1 MKKVRLLSCLLALS
15 LIAASLGACGKEE
28 AGEVSVLQNRKEIM
42 AKVVSLDG
50 DQITVIL
57 ADTPEKDGAPS
68 DEVSSATTTAVR
80 TSQLVAEDST
90 AAQSAPP
97 EGQPPQGGGPGGG
110 GPGGT
115 PPEDGTTPPEG
126 GGAPPSGSQPPTSG
140 AAINGNQGDSGTS
153 SGQSAPSG
161 KPDRSSQPGQQ
172 GQDSDQKG
180 DSTRPQSGQ
189 GGGEITFNGEEV
201 TFSLSSDLKVTKG
214 RSGEEAEID
223 LSEIAEGSVIMF
235 TTVTDED
242 GNEVID
248 IIRVLE

>member
-68 DEVSSATTTAVR
+68 DEVSSATTAAVR
-80 TSQLVAEDST
+80 TSLPVSDDST

-97 EGQPPQGGGPGGG
+97 EGQQPPQGGGPGGG

-115 PPEDGTTPPEG
+115 PPEDGATPP
-126 GGAPPSGSQPPTSG
+126 
-140 AAINGNQGDSGTS
+140 
-153 SGQSAPSG
+153 
-161 KPDRSSQPGQQ
+161 K
-172 GQDSDQKG
+172 
-180 DSTRPQSGQ
+180 

>member
-1 MKKVRLLSCLLALS
+1 MKKVKLLSCLLALS

-28 AGEVSVLQNRKEIM
+28 AGEVSVLKNRKEIL
-42 AKVVSLDG
+42 AKVVSLAG

-115 PPEDGTTPPEG
+115 PPEDGATPPK
-126 GGAPPSGSQPPTSG
+126 GS
-140 AAINGNQGDSGTS
+140 
-153 SGQSAPSG
+153 
-161 KPDRSSQPGQQ
+161 
-172 GQDSDQKG
+172 
-180 DSTRPQSGQ
+180 
-189 GGGEITFNGEEV
+189 GEITFSGEEV

-214 RSGEEAEID
+214 RGSEEAEID
-223 LSEIAEGSVIMF
+223 LSEIEEGSVIMF

>member
-1 MKKVRLLSCLLALS
+1 MKKVKLLSCLLALS

-28 AGEVSVLQNRKEIM
+28 AGEVSVLKNRKEIL
-42 AKVVSLDG
+42 AKVVSLAG

-115 PPEDGTTPPEG
+115 PPKDGTTPP
-126 GGAPPSGSQPPTSG
+126 
-140 AAINGNQGDSGTS
+140 
-153 SGQSAPSG
+153 
-161 KPDRSSQPGQQ
+161 K
-172 GQDSDQKG
+172 
-180 DSTRPQSGQ
+180 
-189 GGGEITFNGEEV
+189 GGGEITFSGEEV

-214 RSGEEAEID
+214 RGGEEAEID
-223 LSEIAEGSVIMF
+223 LSEIEEGSVIMF
-235 TTVTDED
+235 TAVTDGD